1 MSPDDETLA
10 YYGRAAGEYAARTA
24 HLDKCLALDGFI
36 AALPKGA
43 RVLDLGCG
51 PGVMAARM
59 AAEGLSVLATDAV
72 PEMVKMA
79 GAHPGVEARLAR
91 FDDIAGEAE
100 FDGVWANFSLLHAPR
115 GDLPGHLAAI
125 HRALRPGGLFHIGM
139 KTGEGEKR
147 DELGR
152 LYTFVTEDELCGMLG
167 AAGFEV
173 LDVTQGREVG
183 MTGVPEDW
191 VTILATAGRHE

>member
-1 MSPDDETLA
+1 MSSDDETLA
-10 YYGRAAGEYAARTA
+10 YYGRAADDYAERTA
-24 HLDKCLALDGFI
+24 HLDKDPALEAFV
-36 AALPKGA
+36 AVLPEGA

-72 PEMVKMA
+72 PEMVEMA
-79 GAHPGVEARLAR
+79 AAHPGVEARVAR
-91 FDDIAGEAE
+91 FDEIEGAAE

-115 GDLPGHLAAI
+115 GDLPEHLAAI
-125 HRALRPGGLFHIGM
+125 HRALRSGGLFHIGM

-152 LYTFVTEDELCGMLG
+152 LYTFVTEAELRGLLES
-167 AAGFEV
+167 AGFAV
-173 LDVTQGREVG
+173 LDAARGRDAG
-183 MTGVPEDW
+183 MSGMPEDW
-191 VTILATAGRHE
+191 IVLLSRAE

>member
-1 MSPDDETLA
+1 VSSDDETLA
-10 YYGRAAGEYAARTA
+10 YYGRAAGDYAARTA
-24 HLDKCLALDGFI
+24 HLDKDPALEAFI

-72 PEMVKMA
+72 PEMVEMA
-79 GAHPGVEARLAR
+79 AAHPGVEARVAR
-91 FDDIAGEAE
+91 FDQIDGESE

-115 GDLPGHLAAI
+115 GDLPRHLSAI
-125 HRALRPGGLFHIGM
+125 RHALRPGGLFHIGM

-147 DELGR
+147 DDLGR
-152 LYTFVTEDELCGMLG
+152 LYTFVTEDELHGMLG
-167 AAGFEV
+167 ASGFEV
-173 LDVTQGREVG
+173 LDVTRGCEAG

-191 VTILATAGRHE
+191 VTVLSRAA

>member
-1 MSPDDETLA
+1 VSQDKETLA
-10 YYGRAAGEYAARTA
+10 YYGRAAGEYAERTA
-24 HLDKCLALDGFI
+24 HLEKDPALEAFI

-51 PGVMAARM
+51 PGVMAERM
-59 AAEGLSVLATDAV
+59 ATEGLSVLATDAV
-72 PEMVKMA
+72 PEMVEMA
-79 GAHPGVEARLAR
+79 AARPGVEARVAR
-91 FDDIAGEAE
+91 FDEIEGAAE

-125 HRALRPGGLFHIGM
+125 HRVLRPGGLFHIGM

-152 LYTFVTEDELCGMLG
+152 LYTFVTEVELRGMLES
-167 AAGFEV
+167 ADFSV
-173 LDVTQGREVG
+173 LDAARGREAG

-191 VTILATAGRHE
+191 ITILARVA

>member
-1 MSPDDETLA
+1 MSQDNETLA
-10 YYGRAAGEYAARTA
+10 YYGRAAGDYAERTA
-24 HLDKCLALDGFI
+24 HLDEDPALEAFI

-59 AAEGLSVLATDAV
+59 AAEGFAVLATDAV

-79 GAHPGVEARLAR
+79 GAHPGVEARVAR
-91 FDDIAGEAE
+91 FDDIDGEAE

-139 KTGEGEKR
+139 KLGDGEKR

-152 LYTFVTEDELCGMLG
+152 LYTFVTEDELRGLLHDT
-167 AAGFEV
+167 GFGVVET
-173 LDVTQGREVG
+173 TQGREAG

-191 VTILATAGRHE
+191 ITILAKAV

>member
-1 MSPDDETLA
+1 MSQDKETLA
-10 YYGRAAGEYAARTA
+10 YYGRAAGEYAERTA
-24 HLDKCLALDGFI
+24 HLEKDPALEAFI

-59 AAEGLSVLATDAV
+59 ATEGLSVLATDAV
-72 PEMVKMA
+72 PEMVEMA
-79 GAHPGVEARLAR
+79 AARPGVEARVAR
-91 FDDIAGEAE
+91 FDDIQGEAE

-115 GDLPGHLAAI
+115 GDLPRHLRAI
-125 HRALRPGGLFHIGM
+125 RRALRRGGLFHIGM
-139 KTGEGEKR
+139 KVGEGEKR

-152 LYTFVTEDELCGMLG
+152 HYTFFTEAELRGLLTD
-167 AAGFEV
+167 AGFSV
-173 LDVTQGREVG
+173 LNTARGREAG

-191 VTILATAGRHE
+191 VTILAEAI

>member
-1 MSPDDETLA
+1 MELDDKFRFLV
-10 YYGRAAGEYAARTA
+10 
-24 HLDKCLALDGFI
+24 
-36 AALPKGA
+36 PGA

-51 PGVMAARM
+51 PGVMAERM
-59 AAEGLSVLATDAV
+59 ATEGLSVLATDAV
-72 PEMVKMA
+72 PEMVEMA
-79 GAHPGVEARLAR
+79 AARPGVEARVAR
-91 FDDIAGEAE
+91 FDEIEGAAE

-125 HRALRPGGLFHIGM
+125 HRVLRPGGLFHIGM

-152 LYTFVTEDELCGMLG
+152 LYTFVTEVELRGMLES
-167 AAGFEV
+167 ADFSV
-173 LDVTQGREVG
+173 LDAARGREAG

-191 VTILATAGRHE
+191 ITILARVA

>member
-1 MSPDDETLA
+1 VSQDDETLA
-10 YYGRAAGEYAARTA
+10 YYGRAADDYAERTA
-24 HLDKCLALDGFI
+24 HLDKDPALEAFI

-51 PGVMAARM
+51 PGVMAERM

-72 PEMVKMA
+72 PEMVEMA
-79 GAHPGVEARLAR
+79 AARPGVEARVAR
-91 FDDIAGEAE
+91 FDEIEGAAE

-115 GDLPGHLAAI
+115 GDVPGHLQAI
-125 HRALRPGGLFHIGM
+125 RRALWPGGLFHIGM
-139 KTGEGEKR
+139 KVGEGEKR

-152 LYTFVTEDELCGMLG
+152 HYTFYTEADLRGLLMD
-167 AAGFEV
+167 AGFSV
-173 LDVTQGREVG
+173 LDAKRGREAG

-191 VTILATAGRHE
+191 ITILAEVI